1 MRRRQI
7 AVVVLD
13 QMQVL
18 YQQVAPAR
26 SVSEQRA
33 YFLQRLRVNLTALGR
48 AWRSPPAAF
57 IATYRRSG
65 RLRVHRR
72 IPSRALGHL
81 HVEVLEHI
89 ALGLVVELG
98 LELVLVAQGHGAL
111 GRWGGAD
118 LVDKALQVGEF

>member
-26 SVSEQRA
+26 SVGEQRA
-33 YFLQRLRVNLTALGR
+33 HFLQRLRVNLTALGR
-48 AWRSPPAAF
+48 SWRSPPTAF
-57 IATYRRSG
+57 SATYRRQTW

-81 HVEVLEHI
+81 HVEVLEHT
-89 ALGLVVELG
+89 ALGLVVEFG
-98 LELVLVAQGHGAL
+98 LELLFVA
-111 GRWGGAD
+111 
-118 LVDKALQVGEF
+118 